1 MARFLLHIAAF
12 AAIVIVVN
20 GDDLNRQS
28 IVFYDETPDV
38 FYCPQEKPVSLEGM
52 IVKAKPLKNL
62 CEHQG
67 RGLPDDYKSDCWND
81 VDETEYACSEKK
93 RILLKLKPPG
103 SENLV
108 EAERSHLIPKNR
120 QGDYKV
126 KRLDPETGDGRP
138 ARFLDAEES
147 IEADLLKQAKEQ
159 EKNRKNR
166 KPKHDF

>member
-1 MARFLLHIAAF
+1 MKCLLLTLAMFLMAATA
-12 AAIVIVVN
+12 
-20 GDDLNRQS
+20 DDLNRQS
-28 IVFYDETPDV
+28 IVFYDETPEV

-52 IVKAKPLKNL
+52 IVKAKPLKSL
-62 CEHQG
+62 CEHEG
-67 RGLPDDYKSDCWND
+67 RGLPEEYKSDCWND
-81 VDETEYACSEKK
+81 VDETEFACSEKK
-93 RILLKLKPPG
+93 RFLLKLKPPG

-108 EAERSHLIPKNR
+108 EVERSHLIPKNR

-147 IEADLLKQAKEQ
+147 LEADLLAEAKKQEQ
-159 EKNRKNR
+159 NRRNR

>member
-1 MARFLLHIAAF
+1 MIRSVVHIATFVALLM
-12 AAIVIVVN
+12 VVN
-20 GDDLNRQS
+20 GDDINRQS

-52 IVKAKPLKNL
+52 IVKAKPLKTL
-62 CEHQG
+62 CEYQG

-81 VDETEYACSEKK
+81 VDETEFACSEKK
-93 RILLKLKPPG
+93 RFLLKLKPPG
-103 SENLV
+103 SDNLV
-108 EAERSHLIPKNR
+108 NAERAHLIPKNR

-147 IEADLLKQAKEQ
+147 FEADLLEEAIEQ
-159 EKNRKNR
+159 QNNRRNR

>member
-1 MARFLLHIAAF
+1 MGRYFLHFVCLSLL
-12 AAIVIVVN
+12 AIVAT

-38 FYCPQEKPVSLEGM
+38 FYCPQEKPVSLQGM

-81 VDETEYACSEKK
+81 VDETEFACSEKK

-108 EAERSHLIPKNR
+108 NVERAHLIPKNR

-138 ARFLDAEES
+138 ARFLDAEEAL
-147 IEADLLKQAKEQ
+147 EKDLLEEALKQ

>member
-1 MARFLLHIAAF
+1 MWHKVLAF
-12 AAIVIVVN
+12 AAFIAISYA
-20 GDDLNRQS
+20 GDINRQS
-28 IVFYDETPDV
+28 IVFHEETPDV
-38 FYCPQEKPVSLEGM
+38 FYCPQEKPISLEGM
-52 IVKAKPLKNL
+52 IVKAKPLEAL
-62 CEHQG
+62 CQHEG

-147 IEADLLKQAKEQ
+147 IEADILAEAKKQ
-159 EKNRKNR
+159 EKNRRNR
-166 KPKHDF
+166 KPKH

>member
-1 MARFLLHIAAF
+1 MWRYLLSFAMLLMAATA
-12 AAIVIVVN
+12 
-20 GDDLNRQS
+20 DDLNRQS

-38 FYCPQEKPVSLEGM
+38 FYCPQEKPVSIQGM

-62 CEHQG
+62 CEHQS

-81 VDETEYACSEKK
+81 VDETEFACSEKK

-103 SENLV
+103 SDNLV

-120 QGDYKV
+120 QGDYTV
-126 KRLDPETGDGRP
+126 KRLDPATGDGKP
-138 ARFLDAEES
+138 SRFLDAEES
-147 IEADLLKQAKEQ
+147 FEADLLEEAKKQEQ
-159 EKNRKNR
+159 NRLNR